1 VPEVCHDACLLQE
14 LSLLKT
20 NSMKILICGINYA
33 PDLTGIGKYTG
44 EMGSWLAKN
53 GHTVD
58 VITGMP
64 YYPQWQINSAYRK
77 KWWHKE
83 YIDGVRVYR
92 CPLYVPGKVSSAK
105 RIMHEFSFVLSTLPF
120 WTRKLFS
127 KKYDVVISI
136 SPPFHLG
143 ILPLLYSRL
152 RRTKIV
158 THVQDLQVDVAKEL
172 CMISNQRLLNFMFS
186 MEKFILKGSSAVS
199 TISRGLLKKI
209 KNKGII
215 AANCLLFPNWV
226 DENMIRPMDKQKSLR
241 HDFGL
246 SQDDKVILY
255 SGNLG
260 EKQGLENIIEAAKS
274 FREDPSVKFVIVG
287 SGGSEMKL
295 RHSVNEARL
304 NNVQFHPL
312 VSYEKLPELLAMA
325 DIHLVLQKKNATDLV
340 MPSKLTSILAAG
352 GCPLV
357 TAPEGSTLYKLIHKN
372 KMGIVVEPDDHQMLV
387 GGIRFALD
395 NSLENFRN
403 NSRYYASKYLSKEA
417 ILRKWEAILFRLTN
431 NGREK
436 QAPLVLINKHEKA
449 TA

>member
-1 VPEVCHDACLLQE
+1 MPEACIQII
-14 LSLLKT
+14 LLKT

-53 GHTVD
+53 GHSVD

-64 YYPQWQINSAYRK
+64 YYPQWQINSSYKK

-83 YIDGVRVYR
+83 YIDGVKVYR
-92 CPLYVPGKVSSAK
+92 CPLYVPRKVSSVK
-105 RIMHEFSFVLSTLPF
+105 RIMHEFSFVLSTLPV
-120 WTRKLFS
+120 WIKKLFT

-172 CMISNQRLLNFMFS
+172 CMISNQRLLKFMFS

-226 DENMIRPMDKQKSLR
+226 
-241 HDFGL
+241 
-246 SQDDKVILY
+246 
-255 SGNLG
+255 
-260 EKQGLENIIEAAKS
+260 
-274 FREDPSVKFVIVG
+274 
-287 SGGSEMKL
+287 
-295 RHSVNEARL
+295 
-304 NNVQFHPL
+304 
-312 VSYEKLPELLAMA
+312 
-325 DIHLVLQKKNATDLV
+325 
-340 MPSKLTSILAAG
+340 
-352 GCPLV
+352 
-357 TAPEGSTLYKLIHKN
+357 
-372 KMGIVVEPDDHQMLV
+372 
-387 GGIRFALD
+387 
-395 NSLENFRN
+395 
-403 NSRYYASKYLSKEA
+403 
-417 ILRKWEAILFRLTN
+417 
-431 NGREK
+431 
-436 QAPLVLINKHEKA
+436 
-449 TA
+449 

>member
-1 VPEVCHDACLLQE
+1 
-14 LSLLKT
+14 
-20 NSMKILICGINYA
+20 MKILICGINYA

-64 YYPQWQINSAYRK
+64 YYPQWKVSSDYKK

-83 YIDGVRVYR
+83 YLDGVKVYR

-105 RIMHEFSFVLSTLPF
+105 RILHEFSFVLSTLPI
-120 WTRKLFS
+120 WIKKLFS
-127 KKYDVVISI
+127 KRYDVVISV

-143 ILPLLYSRL
+143 IVPLLYAKL

-158 THVQDLQVDVAKEL
+158 THIQDLQVDVAKEL
-172 CMISNQRLLNFMFS
+172 NMINNQRLLNIMFR

-199 TISRGLLKKI
+199 TISKGLLKKI
-209 KNKGII
+209 KDKGIE

-226 DENMIRPMDKQKSLR
+226 DETIVRPITKEKSLR
-241 HDFGL
+241 GEFGL
-246 SQDDKVILY
+246 SREDKVILY

-274 FREDPSVKFVIVG
+274 FRNDPFVKFVIVG
-287 SGGSEMKL
+287 SGGGEMKL
-295 RHSVNEARL
+295 KETVKEAGL
-304 NNVQFHPL
+304 TNILFHPL
-312 VSYEKLPELLAMA
+312 VSYEKLPALLAIA
-325 DIHLVLQKKNATDLV
+325 DVHLVLQKKNAADLV
-340 MPSKLTSILAAG
+340 MPSKLTSILASG

-357 TAPEGSTLYKLIHKN
+357 TASEGSTLYQLINKN
-372 KMGIVVEPDDHQMLV
+372 EMGIVVEPDNYQMLTQ
-387 GGIRFALD
+387 GIRFALD
-395 NSLENFRN
+395 NSLEKFRSN
-403 NSRYYASKYLSKEA
+403 ARYYASRYLSKEA
-417 ILRKWEAILFRLTN
+417 ILKNWEGILFKLA
-431 NGREK
+431 GKVQPK
-436 QAPLVLINKHEKA
+436 QASLVMINEQEKI

>member
-1 VPEVCHDACLLQE
+1 
-14 LSLLKT
+14 
-20 NSMKILICGINYA
+20 MKILICGINYA

-64 YYPQWQINSAYRK
+64 YYPQWKVNSSYKK

-83 YIDGVRVYR
+83 YVDGVRVYR
-92 CPLYVPGKVSSAK
+92 CPLYVPAKVSSAK
-105 RIMHEFSFVLSTLPF
+105 RILHEFSFVLSTLPI
-120 WTRKLFS
+120 WIKKLFS
-127 KKYDVVISI
+127 RKYDVVISV

-143 ILPLLYSRL
+143 IVPLLYAKL
-152 RRTKIV
+152 RGTKIV
-158 THVQDLQVDVAKEL
+158 THIQDLQVDVAKEL
-172 CMISNQRLLNFMFS
+172 KMISNQRLLNTMFA

-199 TISRGLLKKI
+199 TISKGLLKKI
-209 KNKGII
+209 KDKGIA

-226 DENMIRPMDKQKSLR
+226 DETIVRPITKEKSLR
-241 HDFGL
+241 SEFGL
-246 SQDDKVILY
+246 SREDKVILY

-274 FREDPSVKFVIVG
+274 FREDASVKFVIVG
-287 SGGSEMKL
+287 SGGGELKL
-295 RHSVNEARL
+295 KEIVKEAGL
-304 NNVQFHPL
+304 TNIIFHPL
-312 VSYEKLPELLAMA
+312 VSYEKLPALLAMA

-357 TAPEGSTLYKLIHKN
+357 TASEGSTLHQLIHN
-372 KMGIVVEPDDHQMLV
+372 NEMGIVVEPDDYQLLTQ
-387 GGIRFALD
+387 GIRFALD
-395 NSLENFRN
+395 NSLEKFRSN
-403 NSRYYASKYLSKEA
+403 ARYYASRFLSKEA
-417 ILRKWEAILFRLTN
+417 ILRNWENILFKLTGN
-431 NGREK
+431 VQPK
-436 QAPLVLINKHEKA
+436 QASLVMINEQEKI

>member
-1 VPEVCHDACLLQE
+1 
-14 LSLLKT
+14 
-20 NSMKILICGINYA
+20 MKILICGINYA

-77 KWWHKE
+77 KWWHTE
-83 YIDGVRVYR
+83 YVDGVRVHR

-105 RIMHEFSFVLSTLPF
+105 RIMHEFSFLLSTLPI
-120 WTRKLFS
+120 WIKKLFT
-127 KKYDVVISI
+127 KKYDVVISV

-143 ILPLLYSRL
+143 VLPLLYSKIRG
-152 RRTKIV
+152 TKII
-158 THVQDLQVDVAKEL
+158 THIQDLQVDVAKEL
-172 CMISNQRLLNFMFS
+172 CMINNRRLLNFMFS

-199 TISRGLLKKI
+199 TISKGLLKKI
-209 KNKGII
+209 KDKGIT

-226 DENMIRPMDKQKSLR
+226 DEDIIRPIGKQKSLR
-241 HDFGL
+241 NEFGL
-246 SQDDKVILY
+246 SQEDKVILY

-274 FREDPSVKFVIVG
+274 FREDPAVKFVIVG
-287 SGGSEMKL
+287 SGGGEIKL
-295 RHSVNEARL
+295 KDLVNEAGL
-304 NNVQFHPL
+304 TNIFFHPL
-312 VSYEKLPELLAMA
+312 VSYEKLPALLAMA
-325 DIHLVLQKKNATDLV
+325 DIHLVLQKKNAADLV

-372 KMGIVVEPDDHQMLV
+372 EMGIVVEPDNYQLLAQ
-387 GGIRFALD
+387 GIRFALN
-395 NSLENFRN
+395 NSLEKYRI
-403 NSRYYASKYLSKEA
+403 NSRYYASRYLSKEA
-417 ILRKWEAILFRLTN
+417 ILKNWETILFRLTN
-431 NGREK
+431 TVREK
-436 QAPLVLINKHEKA
+436 QASLILIKEHEKA
-449 TA
+449 SA